1 MSMTDEHYRGN
12 VVVVIGL
19 ALAVFAA
26 GRKRR
31 KVGMAF

>member
-19 ALAVFAA
+19 ALAFVSG
-26 GRKRR
+26 GRR
-31 KVGMAF
+31 A